1 MHIVTGGAGFIGSN
15 IAARLDDDS
24 QDIVIVDFLGTDDY
38 KWRNVAKRRLRDLI
52 TPTELSAFLNAKHNI
67 ESVIHMGAISTT
79 VEKDVDLII
88 QSNFRLSID
97 LWNWCA
103 TQRVPFIYA
112 SSAATYGDGRNGFV
126 DRFDGEYLSAL
137 RPLNPYG
144 WSKHV
149 FDRWV
154 LAEQEA
160 HRPQPPK
167 WSGLKFFNVYGPNE
181 YHKQGQRSV
190 AVQLFE
196 QISSSGSAE
205 LYKSDNPDFP
215 DGGQA
220 RDFVW
225 VGDCVDIAIWL
236 LETDTAPSSVYNAGS
251 GGARTFSEMAKIL
264 FELLDRPVNIDYIDL
279 PDNLC
284 GKYQY
289 YTLGSLN
296 KLRQAGYFRAAT
308 SLEAGLR
315 MYVHNYLAADDKF
328 R

>member
-15 IAARLDDDS
+15 IAARLDDDG
-24 QDIVIVDFLGTDDY
+24 QDIVIADFMGTDDY
-38 KWRNVAKRRLRDLI
+38 KWRNVANRRLRDLI
-52 TPTELSAFLNAKHNI
+52 TPTELSAFLNERDDI

-79 VEKDVDLII
+79 VEKDVDLIVR
-88 QSNFRLSID
+88 SNFRLSID

-103 TQRVPFIYA
+103 RKGVPFIYA
-112 SSAATYGDGRNGFV
+112 SSAATYGDGSNGFA

-160 HRPQPPK
+160 NRPQPPS

-196 QISSSGSAE
+196 QISSSGSAK
-205 LYKSDNPDFP
+205 LYKSESPDFP
-215 DGGQA
+215 DGGQT

-236 LETDTAPSSVYNAGS
+236 LETDTAPSSVYNVGS
-251 GGARTFSEMAKIL
+251 GDARTFGEMATIL
-264 FELLDRPVNIDYIDL
+264 FELLDRPLNIDYIDL
-279 PDNLC
+279 PDKLR

-289 YTLGSLN
+289 YTKGSLE
-296 KLRQAGYFRAAT
+296 KLRQAGYSRPAT
-308 SLEAGLR
+308 SLEAGLGL
-315 MYVHNYLAADDKF
+315 YVLDYLAADDKF